1 MNYSRIFQYFQ
12 IMVEHGQLKL
22 QKEKPRIKEDINM
35 ICIYTQVNYVLVETN
50 GNAHVCVCM
59 CPYAYIPLCLCI
71 IVCGDY
77 STLSARDRVFLTTW
91 A

>member
-50 GNAHVCVCM
+50 GNAHVCVCACAPM
-59 CPYAYIPLCLCI
+59 HTYLYVYVLLYVVT
-71 IVCGDY
+71 IVH
-77 STLSARDRVFLTTW
+77 
-91 A
+91 